1 MNNILKN
8 VFDYVFSFA
17 GFMTAFGL
25 GIGFLLVSA
34 VQSENQHRAEEKAYA
49 AACYSI
55 NAVPV
60 DTDAGKRCAAPNALV
75 EIKQ

>member
-1 MNNILKN
+1 MKNILKN
-8 VFDYVFSFA
+8 VFDFVFSFA
-17 GFMTAFGL
+17 GYMTVFGL
-25 GIGFLLVSA
+25 ALGLLVVSA
-34 VQSENQHRAEEKAYA
+34 VRSENQRRAEEKAYA

-75 EIKQ
+75 EIK